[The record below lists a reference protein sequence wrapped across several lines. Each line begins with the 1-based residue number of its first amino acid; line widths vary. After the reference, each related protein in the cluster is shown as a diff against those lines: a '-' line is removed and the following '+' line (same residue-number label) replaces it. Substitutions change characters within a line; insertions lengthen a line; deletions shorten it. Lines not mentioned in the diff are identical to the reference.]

1 MPRSKKRNKSK
12 SAKSYSPRTVDAVIR
27 ETSSA
32 FPGSRTDAERKK
44 DNFLAILFI
53 LGMIVFSIF
62 AGFLTW
68 SFLLSIHVAN
78 IPAIIIGVIVGVLAV
93 PIVKSAASGAGS
105 MF

>member
-1 MPRSKKRNKSK
+1 MPRSKKHNKSK
-12 SAKSYSPRTVDAVIR
+12 SAKSYSPRTVDTVIR
-27 ETSSA
+27 ENSSA
-32 FPGSRTDAERKK
+32 FPGFRTEAERRK
-44 DNFLAILFI
+44 DNFVAILFI

-78 IPAIIIGVIVGVLAV
+78 IPAVIIGAIVGIFAV
-93 PIVKSAASGAGS
+93 PITKSFANSAGS

>member
-12 SAKSYSPRTVDAVIR
+12 SAKPYSPRTVDTVIR
-27 ETSSA
+27 ENSSA
-32 FPGSRTDAERKK
+32 FPGSRTEAERKK
-44 DNFLAILFI
+44 ENFLAILFI

-68 SFLLSIHVAN
+68 SFLFSIHVAN
-78 IPAIIIGVIVGVLAV
+78 IPAVIIGVITGILAV
-93 PIVKSAASGAGS
+93 PIVKSVANGAGS